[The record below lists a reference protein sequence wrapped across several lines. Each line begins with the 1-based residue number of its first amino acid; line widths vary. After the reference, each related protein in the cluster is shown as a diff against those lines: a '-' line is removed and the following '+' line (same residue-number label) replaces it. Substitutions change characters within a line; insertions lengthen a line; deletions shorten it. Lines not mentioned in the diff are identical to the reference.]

1 MHNDVFHD
9 TSSVI
14 TWKIPGAKFVVD
26 GAGMDGVLREGSWEG
41 PEEAPSAETIEE
53 WKAEFLADGIG
64 DDLEAESRM
73 TDQGVAAMF
82 AVFEATT
89 GSPPTEAEKVTLRDT
104 MKHNLMHGH
113 V

>member
-1 MHNDVFHD
+1 MSHLFED
-9 TSSVI
+9 TAHVI
-14 TWKIPGAKFVVD
+14 RWKRPNAQFVID
-26 GAGMDGVLREGSWEG
+26 GANFDGVIRPGSWAG
-41 PEEAPSAETIEE
+41 PGDEPTSAELAT
-53 WKAEFLADGIG
+53 WVQEFTAANVSH
-64 DDLEAESRM
+64 DLEAESRM

-113 V
+113 E

>member
-1 MHNDVFHD
+1 
-9 TSSVI
+9 
-14 TWKIPGAKFVVD
+14 
-26 GAGMDGVLREGSWEG
+26 
-41 PEEAPSAETIEE
+41 
-53 WKAEFLADGIG
+53 
-64 DDLEAESRM
+64 M